1 MARERAFQQF
11 DPLGALV
18 GRPLTLLGAAGIP
31 VYASTMTFSNRL
43 DIDYPI
49 LTIVALTL
57 IIVTGVALV
66 YASSPLHAPFSLRMH
81 LIVIVSATGAHVANA
96 ASMWESNAYVRD
108 DWGTIAIGVAY
119 LAMAR
124 FRPPNE
130 LASSGLVLAL
140 FCGLLALMQ
149 APSFVTP
156 VPPILFA
163 LVSMTPILT
172 MSLAAAMF
180 GRHLI
185 AGLER
190 WRRHA
195 GRAASNFAEVNTD
208 WIARS
213 VQQDRVTILNQEIV
227 PFFAAVLHKGAI
239 DEDDRARARE
249 IAEAIRS
256 IMVAEVDR
264 SWLDAILEQIEGRSA
279 SDPARVAAQ
288 MTTDQRAAVRATLL
302 ALTGL
307 TSYEAGSLG
316 VALSRRGALVDVF
329 ISATLGNGETV
340 VRGEIAPFLAVLR
353 ILFKDFRVS
362 FSGPRLALRFSY
374 EYR

>member
-1 MARERAFQQF
+1 M
-11 DPLGALV
+11 
-18 GRPLTLLGAAGIP
+18 
-31 VYASTMTFSNRL
+31 
-43 DIDYPI
+43 
-49 LTIVALTL
+49 
-57 IIVTGVALV
+57 
-66 YASSPLHAPFSLRMH
+66 
-81 LIVIVSATGAHVANA
+81 
-96 ASMWESNAYVRD
+96 
-108 DWGTIAIGVAY
+108 
-119 LAMAR
+119 
-124 FRPPNE
+124 
-130 LASSGLVLAL
+130 
-140 FCGLLALMQ
+140 
-149 APSFVTP
+149 
-156 VPPILFA
+156 PPILFA
-163 LVSMTPILT
+163 LVSMTPILA
-172 MSLAAAMF
+172 MSLAAATF

-239 DEDDRARARE
+239 DEDDRERARQ
-249 IAEAIRS
+249 IAEAIRA
-256 IMVAEVDR
+256 IMVAEIDR
-264 SWLDAILEQIEGRSA
+264 SWLDAILEQLEGRSA
-279 SDPARVAAQ
+279 SDPARLAAQ

-316 VALSRRGALVDVF
+316 VALTRRGTLVDVF
-329 ISATLGNGETV
+329 VSATLSNADSAA
-340 VRGEIAPFLAVLR
+340 RGEIAPFLAVLR
-353 ILFKDFRVS
+353 IVFQDFRVA